1 MGRIIEQVIETFNR
15 RIDALDWM
23 SDATKKEAKN
33 KLAELDVRVGHPDSW
48 PQDRYEL
55 ILEAPEDGG
64 LYIDNYLR
72 AAKAASDYSFETK
85 DEPAD
90 RSLWPDTPQTVN
102 AYYDSQNNSINILA
116 GILQAPFYDPDASA
130 EENLGGIGTVI
141 GHEIT
146 HAFDTSGAQFDE
158 NGNLRDWWTAEDKE
172 KFRALADEVIS
183 YYDGMEVDG
192 KSVSGE
198 QTVTE
203 NIADLGGVSCIT
215 EIAESEG
222 YDLKKIYEAYANIWA
237 SKEREEYLAMLMAVD
252 VHSPSKIRV
261 NAVLS
266 AQQEFRDLYDIEE
279 GDGMYQEKMPEI
291 W

>member
-1 MGRIIEQVIETFNR
+1 M
-15 RIDALDWM
+15 
-23 SDATKKEAKN
+23 
-33 KLAELDVRVGHPDSW
+33 
-48 PQDRYEL
+48 
-55 ILEAPEDGG
+55 
-64 LYIDNYLR
+64 
-72 AAKAASDYSFETK
+72 
-85 DEPAD
+85 
-90 RSLWPDTPQTVN
+90 
-102 AYYDSQNNSINILA
+102 
-116 GILQAPFYDPDASA
+116 
-130 EENLGGIGTVI
+130 I